1 MLRRWLGIIVVCSW
15 MCSNNCL
22 TGGQPNPE
30 QTFGAHKHNAS
41 ATADFIYK
49 SATGIGHEV
58 GVCRR
63 DPSDIIKSGDT
74 FFIWY
79 TKVLAGS
86 PLYPSGYFG
95 TIWYATS
102 QDDVHWTERGEALGK
117 GPNDI
122 FDAHAVFTPGILAA
136 QGKYYLYY
144 TAVPDGFVNNNTSDY
159 TAIGMA
165 ESDSPHGPWTR
176 FSANPIVKPSK
187 DHIRFD
193 SYRVDDSCLLV
204 RDGRIWLYYKG
215 RRYNGTPG
223 QTKMGLAIAEEPHGP
238 YVKVT
243 DVFADHS
250 ILAESHEVLVWP
262 QGSGVAALASI
273 SKTIQFAADGY
284 HFKPLTSVR
293 HRPHAPGGYRPD
305 AFMDV
310 KNPRPM
316 QWGISMVHGRDP
328 YLCWFG
334 MATEE
339 GKRRR

>member
-1 MLRRWLGIIVVCSW
+1 

-102 QDDVHWTERGEALGK
+102 QDGVHWTERGEALGK

>member
-1 MLRRWLGIIVVCSW
+1 VYKRQVQREKR
-15 MCSNNCL
+15 
-22 TGGQPNPE
+22 P
-30 QTFGAHKHNAS
+30 S

-102 QDDVHWTERGEALGK
+102 QDGVHWTERGEALGK